1 MNISYVESTSH
12 CSHKSDCPVTNP
24 HVLLRKTRTSPK
36 CLLSL
41 ILERA
46 HFEWVL
52 WIQNESNRDGQSNH
66 NKISR
71 AANEN
76 QEKKHVTGLSQARK
90 SARDQIAVGVNFNAS
105 DWMQREGGARFLD
118 QLQSEVH
125 ANLNSCG
132 PGWLST
138 LIWKFPEYI
147 KQHCYL
153 HSRDGKER
161 EQSLIQVLATSVF
174 EAILVRPDKSA
185 HSKLYTPQILQYH
198 SSPAEKKNRTKPTKI
213 EKLRIK

>member
-1 MNISYVESTSH
+1 MVTSNQIITKYH
-12 CSHKSDCPVTNP
+12 MQ
-24 HVLLRKTRTSPK
+24 RMRTR
-36 CLLSL
+36 
-41 ILERA
+41 R
-46 HFEWVL
+46 
-52 WIQNESNRDGQSNH
+52 
-66 NKISR
+66 
-71 AANEN
+71 
-76 QEKKHVTGLSQARK
+76 KHVTDLSQARK
-90 SARDQIAVGVNFNAS
+90 SARDQIAVGFNFNAS
-105 DWMQREGGARFLD
+105 DWMQREGGARFLN
-118 QLQSEVH
+118 QLESEVH

-138 LIWKFPEYI
+138 LIWKLPEYI

-198 SSPAEKKNRTKPTKI
+198 SSPTETNRTKPTKI

>member
-1 MNISYVESTSH
+1 MVTSNQIITKYH
-12 CSHKSDCPVTNP
+12 MQ
-24 HVLLRKTRTSPK
+24 RMRTR
-36 CLLSL
+36 
-41 ILERA
+41 R
-46 HFEWVL
+46 
-52 WIQNESNRDGQSNH
+52 
-66 NKISR
+66 
-71 AANEN
+71 
-76 QEKKHVTGLSQARK
+76 KHVTDLSQARK
-90 SARDQIAVGVNFNAS
+90 SARDQIAVGFFNFNAS
-105 DWMQREGGARFLD
+105 DWMQREGGARFLN

-138 LIWKFPEYI
+138 LIWKLPEYI

-153 HSRDGKER
+153 HSQDGKER

>member
-1 MNISYVESTSH
+1 MVTSNQIITKYHMQPMRTRRKNTWPISVKREKARET
-12 CSHKSDCPVTNP
+12 KSQLVF
-24 HVLLRKTRTSPK
+24 L
-36 CLLSL
+36 
-41 ILERA
+41 
-46 HFEWVL
+46 
-52 WIQNESNRDGQSNH
+52 
-66 NKISR
+66 
-71 AANEN
+71 
-76 QEKKHVTGLSQARK
+76 
-90 SARDQIAVGVNFNAS
+90 
-105 DWMQREGGARFLD
+105 DWMQREGGARFLN

-138 LIWKFPEYI
+138 LIWKLPEYI

-198 SSPAEKKNRTKPTKI
+198 SSPAEKINRTKTN
-213 EKLRIK
+213 